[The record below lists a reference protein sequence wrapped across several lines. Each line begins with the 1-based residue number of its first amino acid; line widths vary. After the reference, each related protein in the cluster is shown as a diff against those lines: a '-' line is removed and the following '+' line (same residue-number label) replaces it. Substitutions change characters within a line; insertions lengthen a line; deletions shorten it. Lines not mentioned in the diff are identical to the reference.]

1 MTIRARLWL
10 MAFAIAVLIV
20 AISVVGFVRSS
31 NVMERQLNEVG
42 TETAQ
47 TVAHGSAL
55 YFERLEM
62 VLENIKEAVDHLRE
76 AGLGDTTEKLIPY
89 MEHYT
94 EINKQRGIQDV
105 YMAFEDRSFADG
117 TGWVPP
123 ADYDPKVR
131 AWYRSAADNPDGA
144 VVVTDPYLDGITGKM
159 IISLAVAYKEK
170 GKLLGVVG
178 LDVETSSLMKFVVS
192 QKILGKGFG
201 MLLDRSGNV
210 IAAPYED
217 WVMKENMLTKSSIVT
232 DDMVAIGKDIV
243 EGKTGMADYV
253 SPVDGAMKR
262 LFFAPTGKGLYLV
275 LEYPVS
281 EIRAA
286 VASLTSWQVGIGAMG
301 LIISLFIV
309 FSISRGIQKS
319 LVKLLD
325 TTSRAGGGDLLARY
339 DGKGRDELDQIGSSI
354 NDMIQGLLSLVK
366 SADGVAK
373 SSMARAE
380 ALAALSEET
389 VASMEEIRSSMD
401 EMLTQFES
409 NASAL
414 QQANAGIEEIS
425 GASNSAATAA
435 SGGAEGAFKTK
446 EMTDTVS
453 KEMESVLREILHVE
467 DIASEN
473 VDKAAQLEET
483 VKQITGFVSSITT
496 IADQTNLLA
505 LNAAIEA
512 ARAGEHGRGF
522 AVVAEE
528 VRKLAEESAKA
539 ASRIENLIANLRD
552 HSAKSVGSSKN
563 AVDTLKGTGARTE
576 SVQERLKQ
584 SVMEIAKVSDAMQ
597 SLAAVAQEQ
606 AASSG
611 EMSSAV
617 GSVAKGTTALAAMVD
632 RVRQATDET
641 AGASESIATQAQELS
656 EMARSLQD
664 QMEKFSTE
672 ERGPYEIEGPRAKS
686 LPPKS

>member
-1 MTIRARLWL
+1 
-10 MAFAIAVLIV
+10 MALAIAVLI
-20 AISVVGFVRSS
+20 ATMSAVGFVRSS
-31 NVMERQLNEVG
+31 RVMESQLNDVG

-47 TVAHGSAL
+47 TVAHGAAL

-62 VLENIKEAVDHLRE
+62 VLENVKEAVVHLRK

-89 MEHYT
+89 MVLYT
-94 EINKQRGIQDV
+94 ERNKHRGIQDV

-131 AWYRSAADNPDGA
+131 AWYRRAADDPNGA
-144 VVVTDPYLDGITGKM
+144 VVVTDPYLDGITGEM
-159 IISLAVAYKEK
+159 IISLAVAYREN
-170 GKLLGVVG
+170 GRLLGVVG
-178 LDVETSSLMKFVVS
+178 LDVETSALSEFVVG

-201 MLLDRSGNV
+201 LLLDRGGNI
-210 IAAPYED
+210 IAAPHGD
-217 WVMKENMLTKSSIVT
+217 WVMKENILKESSVVTKEMTDIGRQIVQ
-232 DDMVAIGKDIV
+232 GR
-243 EGKTGMADYV
+243 TGMADYR
-253 SPVDGAMKR
+253 SPVDGTMKR
-262 LFFAPTGKGLYLV
+262 VFFAPTGKGLFLA

-286 VASLTSWQVGIGAMG
+286 VASLTSWQIGLGALG
-301 LIISLFIV
+301 LVISLVIV
-309 FSISRGIQKS
+309 LSISRGIQKS

-325 TTSRAGGGDLLARY
+325 TTARAGKGDLLARY
-339 DGKGRDELDQIGSSI
+339 DGKNRDELDKIGASI
-354 NDMIQGLLSLVK
+354 NEMIQGLLNLVR
-366 SADGVAK
+366 SAEEVAQN
-373 SSMARAE
+373 SMGRAE

-401 EMLTQFES
+401 EMLSQFES

-414 QQANAGIEEIS
+414 QQANAGIEEIA
-425 GASNSAATAA
+425 GASHSASTAA
-435 SGGAEGAFKTK
+435 SDGATGASKTR
-446 EMTDTVS
+446 EMTDSVS
-453 KEMESVLREILHVE
+453 QEMESVLREILHVE
-467 DIASEN
+467 EIASEN
-473 VDKAAQLEET
+473 VEKAAQLEET

-512 ARAGEHGRGF
+512 ARAGEQGRGF
-522 AVVAEE
+522 AVVADE
-528 VRKLAEESAKA
+528 VRKLAEESANA
-539 ASRIENLIANLRD
+539 ASRIASLISTLRD
-552 HSAKSVGSSKN
+552 HSARSVGSSKT
-563 AVDTLKGTGARTE
+563 AVDTLKGTGHRTK

-617 GSVAKGTTALAAMVD
+617 GSVAKGTSALAAMVD
-632 RVRQATDET
+632 KVRLATDET
-641 AGASESIATQAQELS
+641 AGASESVAMQAQELS

-664 QMEKFSTE
+664 QMDRFSTGDKGHKE
-672 ERGPYEIEGPRAKS
+672 
-686 LPPKS
+686 LVVPKK

>member
-1 MTIRARLWL
+1 MTIRARLWF
-10 MAFAIAVLIV
+10 MALAIAVLIGTMS
-20 AISVVGFVRSS
+20 AVGFVRSS
-31 NVMERQLNEVG
+31 RVMEAQLNDVG

-47 TVAHGSAL
+47 TVAHGAAL

-62 VLENIKEAVDHLRE
+62 VLENVKEAIVHLRK

-89 MEHYT
+89 MVLYT
-94 EINKQRGIQDV
+94 ERNKSRGIQDV

-131 AWYRSAADNPDGA
+131 AWYRRAADDPKGA
-144 VVVTDPYLDGITGKM
+144 VVVTDPYLDGITGEM
-159 IISLAVAYKEK
+159 IISLAVSYREN
-170 GKLLGVVG
+170 GRLLGVVG
-178 LDVETSSLMKFVVS
+178 LDVATSALTEFVVG
-192 QKILGKGFG
+192 QRILGKGFG
-201 MLLDRSGNV
+201 LLLDRSGNI

-217 WVMKENMLTKSSIVT
+217 WVMKENMLKESSVVTKEMTDIGRQIVQ
-232 DDMVAIGKDIV
+232 
-243 EGKTGMADYV
+243 GKTGTADYR
-253 SPVDGAMKR
+253 SPADGTMKR
-262 LFFAPTGKGLYLV
+262 VFFAPTGKGLFLV
-275 LEYPVS
+275 LEYPIS

-286 VASLTSWQVGIGAMG
+286 VASLTSWQIGLGALG
-301 LIISLFIV
+301 LIISLIIV
-309 FSISRGIQKS
+309 LSISRGIQKS

-325 TTSRAGGGDLLARY
+325 TTSRAGKGDLLARY
-339 DGKGRDELDQIGSSI
+339 DGKNRDELDKIGSSI
-354 NDMIQGLLSLVK
+354 NDMIQGLLNLVK
-366 SADGVAK
+366 SAEGVAQ
-373 SSMARAE
+373 SSMGRAE

-401 EMLTQFES
+401 EMLSQFES

-425 GASNSAATAA
+425 GASHSAANAA
-435 SGGAEGAFKTK
+435 SDGAGGASKTK

-453 KEMESVLREILHVE
+453 QEMESVLREILHVE

-473 VDKAAQLEET
+473 VEKAAQLEET

-522 AVVAEE
+522 AVVADE
-528 VRKLAEESAKA
+528 VRKLAEESANA
-539 ASRIENLIANLRD
+539 ASRIEGLIASLRD

-563 AVDTLKGTGARTE
+563 AVDTLKGTGQRTKD
-576 SVQERLKQ
+576 VQERLKQ

-617 GSVAKGTTALAAMVD
+617 GSVAKGTSALAAMVD
-632 RVRQATDET
+632 RVRLATDET
-641 AGASESIATQAQELS
+641 AGASESIAMQAQELS

-664 QMEKFSTE
+664 QMDKFSTGE
-672 ERGPYEIEGPRAKS
+672 KS
-686 LPPKS
+686 PKGLVKHKS

>member
-1 MTIRARLWL
+1 MTIRARLWF
-10 MAFAIAVLIV
+10 MALAIAVLIGTMS
-20 AISVVGFVRSS
+20 AVGFVRSS
-31 NVMERQLNEVG
+31 RVMEAQLNDVG

-47 TVAHGSAL
+47 TVAHGAAL

-62 VLENIKEAVDHLRE
+62 VLENVKEAIVHLRK

-89 MEHYT
+89 MVLYT
-94 EINKQRGIQDV
+94 ERNKSRGIQDV

-131 AWYRSAADNPDGA
+131 AWYRRAADDPKGS
-144 VVVTDPYLDGITGKM
+144 VVVTDPYLDGITGEM
-159 IISLAVAYKEK
+159 IISLAVSYREN
-170 GKLLGVVG
+170 GRLLGVVG
-178 LDVETSSLMKFVVS
+178 LDVATSALTEFVVG
-192 QKILGKGFG
+192 QRILGKGFG
-201 MLLDRSGNV
+201 LLLDRSGNI
-210 IAAPYED
+210 IAAPHED
-217 WVMKENMLTKSSIVT
+217 WVMKENLLKESSVVTKDMTDIGRQIVQ
-232 DDMVAIGKDIV
+232 
-243 EGKTGMADYV
+243 GKTGTADYR
-253 SPVDGAMKR
+253 SPADGTMKR
-262 LFFAPTGKGLYLV
+262 VFFAPTGKGLFLV
-275 LEYPVS
+275 LEYPIS

-286 VASLTSWQVGIGAMG
+286 VASLTSWQIGLGALG
-301 LIISLFIV
+301 LIISLIIV
-309 FSISRGIQKS
+309 LSISRGIQKS

-325 TTSRAGGGDLLARY
+325 TTSRAGKGDLLARY
-339 DGKGRDELDQIGSSI
+339 EGKSRDELDKIGSSI
-354 NDMIQGLLSLVK
+354 NDMIQGLLNLVK
-366 SADGVAK
+366 SAEGVAQ
-373 SSMARAE
+373 SSMGRAE

-401 EMLTQFES
+401 EMLSQFES

-425 GASNSAATAA
+425 GASHSAANAA
-435 SGGAEGAFKTK
+435 SDGAGGASRTK

-453 KEMESVLREILHVE
+453 QEMESVLREILHVE

-473 VDKAAQLEET
+473 VEKAAQLEET

-512 ARAGEHGRGF
+512 ARAGDHGRGF
-522 AVVAEE
+522 AVVADE
-528 VRKLAEESAKA
+528 VRKLAEESANA
-539 ASRIENLIANLRD
+539 ASRIEGLISSLRD

-563 AVDTLKGTGARTE
+563 AVDTLKGTGERTK

-611 EMSSAV
+611 EMSTAV
-617 GSVAKGTTALAAMVD
+617 GSVAKGTSALAAMVD
-632 RVRQATDET
+632 RVRLATDET
-641 AGASESIATQAQELS
+641 AGASESIAMQAQELS

-664 QMEKFSTE
+664 QMDKFSTGE
-672 ERGPYEIEGPRAKS
+672 KGPKGLTVHKN
-686 LPPKS
+686 